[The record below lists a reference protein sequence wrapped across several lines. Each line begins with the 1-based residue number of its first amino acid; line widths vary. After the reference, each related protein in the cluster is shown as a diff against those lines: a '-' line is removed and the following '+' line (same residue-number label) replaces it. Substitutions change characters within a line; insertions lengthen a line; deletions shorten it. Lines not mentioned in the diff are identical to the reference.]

1 MLIIMLG
8 LAKKTVYPAGIDL
21 NSDYLKVSQLGM
33 KEKGLYLNAAAIE
46 ARPEEIK
53 FGSGDWQRWV
63 VSTSKTMFS
72 RGGFNGKGVIASIP
86 SEDIFID
93 HIKVKCAPLD
103 EKLEKAVFDVITSKL
118 PFKASG
124 AMVNYVVAGNSD
136 DGKETDIVVMAAERE
151 NVNRQLA
158 IYEKAGLEIKGI
170 SVWPLAMV
178 NSYVKFFA
186 KRQADADVV
195 AMLIDIDVN
204 HSKIVIT
211 KKADLLFARMIPIG
225 LRHFSSEEYAAKFI
239 TETETCCR
247 YFEAFSRGQQVQKLV
262 FFSGCSVEDDVC
274 GKVSKLAERLHVPA
288 QIGDVLAAVEIGSSC
303 DITVDRRGCQID
315 WAIAFGLSITSL
327 E

>member
-1 MLIIMLG
+1 MIG
-8 LAKKTVYPAGIDL
+8 LSKKTVYPAGIDL
-21 NSDYLKVSQLGM
+21 NSDYLKVSQLGL

-46 ARPEEIK
+46 ARPEDIK

-63 VSTSKTMFS
+63 VGTAKSMFS
-72 RGGFNGKGVIASIP
+72 RGGFSGKGVVASIP

-93 HIKVKCAPLD
+93 HIKVKCDPSDAG
-103 EKLEKAVFDVITSKL
+103 LERAVFEMITSKL
-118 PFKASG
+118 PFNPSG
-124 AMVNYVVAGNSD
+124 AMINYVVAGNSE

-151 NVNRQLA
+151 IVNRQLA

-178 NSYVKFFA
+178 NSYVKFFG
-186 KRQADADVV
+186 KRQSDVDTV

-211 KKADLLFARMIPIG
+211 RQADLLFARIIPIG
-225 LRHFSSEEYAAKFI
+225 YKHLSSDESSSKLI
-239 TETETCCR
+239 SETEACCR
-247 YFEAFSRGQQVQKLV
+247 YFETFSRGQQVGRLV
-262 FFSGCSVEDDVC
+262 FFSGCSVDEAIC
-274 GKVSKLAERLHVPA
+274 EEVSQLAQRLQIPA
-288 QIGDVLAAVEIGSSC
+288 QIGDVLAAVEIASSC
-303 DITVDRRGCQID
+303 DIAVDRRGCQID

>member
-1 MLIIMLG
+1 MLG

-21 NSDYLKVSQLGM
+21 NSDYLKVSQLGL

-63 VSTSKTMFS
+63 VDTAKNMFS
-72 RGGFNGKGVIASIP
+72 RGGFSGKGVIASIP

-93 HIKVKCAPLD
+93 HIKVKCDPSEAN
-103 EKLEKAVFDVITSKL
+103 LEKTVFGMITSKL
-118 PFKASG
+118 PFQPSG
-124 AMVNYVVAGNSD
+124 AMINYVVAGNSE
-136 DGKETDIVVMAAERE
+136 DGRETDVVVMAAERE
-151 NVNRQLA
+151 IVNRQLA

-170 SVWPLAMV
+170 SVWPLAMA

-186 KRQADADVV
+186 KRQTDAETV

-225 LRHFSSEEYAAKFI
+225 LMHLSSEESSSKLIA
-239 TETETCCR
+239 ETEACCR
-247 YFEAFSRGQQVQKLV
+247 YFEAFSRGQQVQRLV
-262 FFSGCSVEDDVC
+262 FFSGCSVEDDIC
-274 GKVSKLAERLHVPA
+274 NKVIKLAERLNVPA

-303 DITVDRRGCQID
+303 DIAVDRRGCQVD
-315 WAIAFGLSITSL
+315 WSIAFGLSLTSL